1 MSQLSQAIPF
11 LFVFLCTS
19 HSIKTT
25 FDINTFY
32 AYGRDLVRDTLLY
45 SGLMTLWDPNLR
57 CPPTGF
63 QLTGF
68 LFKLELQY
76 LVGILYTMITY
87 CTLWNAPVAS
97 GILGST
103 CCESA
108 RPATRF
114 RTPLVAGIWTLM
126 WVHFLLLFPF
136 VEMNSGIQ
144 LMPFVLLHTSPRCD
158 TVPPQLQ
165 TSTTRALFT
174 LNQNLHILTEDTTT
188 GMSPENAHRMSTTFT
203 LCAHTLTGVVPR
215 WEPLLCLLDQNIWFV

>member
-87 CTLWNAPVAS
+87 CTLWDAPVAS
-97 GILGST
+97 GILIGT
-103 CCESA
+103 GA
-108 RPATRF
+108 MRYG
-114 RTPLVAGIWTLM
+114 LVW
-126 WVHFLLLFPF
+126 
-136 VEMNSGIQ
+136 SYQ
-144 LMPFVLLHTSPRCD
+144 
-158 TVPPQLQ
+158 
-165 TSTTRALFT
+165 RADW
-174 LNQNLHILTEDTTT
+174 N
-188 GMSPENAHRMSTTFT
+188 
-203 LCAHTLTGVVPR
+203 
-215 WEPLLCLLDQNIWFV
+215 